1 MDLRKRKN
9 MAAMLQGTRPGMKK
23 RMKVRTMSSVD
34 SSNKRSEKQKDIDFL
49 RQGITMGAGPLMG
62 ATAAYQIAKRA
73 GKEGLKNL
81 KSSAQKF
88 KDRYTK

>member
-1 MDLRKRKN
+1 MAMYGKR
-9 MAAMLQGTRPGMKK
+9 RPGMQKK
-23 RMKVRTMSSVD
+23 IKGRKGGIMSLAD
-34 SSNKRSEKQKDIDFL
+34 SSNKKSEKQKDIDFL

-62 ATAAYQIAKRA
+62 ATAAYQIAKSA

-81 KSSAQKF
+81 KSAAQKF

>member
-1 MDLRKRKN
+1 
-9 MAAMLQGTRPGMKK
+9 MAMYGQRRPGMQR
-23 RMKVRTMSSVD
+23 RMKGKKNRKMFSAD
-34 SSNKRSEKQKDIDFL
+34 SSNKKSEKQKDIDFL

-62 ATAAYQIAKRA
+62 ATAAYQIAKSL

>member
-1 MDLRKRKN
+1 MAMYGKR
-9 MAAMLQGTRPGMKK
+9 RPGMQRRIKGKK
-23 RMKVRTMSSVD
+23 GGRMSSAG
-34 SSNKRSEKQKDIDFL
+34 SSNKTNEKQKDIDFL

-62 ATAAYQIAKRA
+62 ATAAYQIAKSL